1 VTYTH
6 ARELEDARDF
16 TLTDE
21 YLPQAL
27 AGRADVTVR
36 VYTSLNHL
44 FAPGEGP
51 PSPAEYE
58 RAQHVDPAVIED
70 IAGWLR

>member
-1 VTYTH
+1 MRILQGSRDYQVTV
-6 ARELEDARDF
+6 ADDLAIWRD
-16 TLTDE
+16 
-21 YLPQAL
+21 AL
-27 AGRADVTVR
+27 AGRDDVTFR
-36 VYTSLNHL
+36 VYPSLNHL